1 MRKTQDWNHNWQFIK
16 TDGDFHNIEID
27 ESNFEAVTL
36 PHTWNNID
44 GQSTV
49 DYYKG
54 KCWYRKSFEKPEVE
68 SGGRIFIKFEA
79 VAQVAEVFVNGKFV
93 VEHRG
98 GYSAFFADITDYVV
112 AGLNIIAV
120 SADNAA
126 KNVYPQSSDF
136 TFFGG
141 IYRHVTLIT
150 VPSNHFSFDIDGSDG
165 VFLTPHVDG
174 YVDVEG
180 YVTGENSSKATIKV
194 LNAQGELVA
203 TVVSDVNN
211 GKFEC
216 KVDVANPHLWQGIDD
231 PYLYTAQ
238 VELTVDGVEV
248 DSLSNRIGFRSFKVD
263 IERGFILNG
272 IETPLR
278 GVAKHQCREDKGTAV
293 SHADQI
299 EDMELILEMGAN
311 TVRLSHYQYAP
322 IAYDLADEIGLAIWT
337 EIPFITVFEAGKEY
351 KENAKSQMIELIKQN
366 YNHPSIIVW
375 GLGNELTIGGESEAL
390 YEELRALNDLTHA
403 LDSTRLTALAN
414 MSLTKKGSPLRG
426 ITDIISYNQYLG
438 WYNGKI
444 EDNAAWMD
452 QIHDEDPNIAVGVS
466 EYGADAVM
474 KWHSS
479 DPKKKDYTEEYQ
491 ALYHEGNIKYISERP
506 FLWATHVWN
515 MFDFAAAFRDEG
527 GSVGRNNKGLVT
539 FDRKTKKE
547 AFYLYKAYWSKNKFV
562 HICGRRYVQRAEDK
576 IEVKIYSNC
585 ERVTLSVNNGEKIT
599 QEGNKIFIFKDVP
612 LTMGE
617 NTLLVT
623 APGGFVDHIVLER
636 VEEPN
641 PDYVLPV
648 VEVVLSDEVEQWFV
662 NLVPKSEELSFPEG
676 YYSVRDDF
684 DTLFANAE
692 AAAAL
697 QTIIFEPIRIDSEA
711 TGVVNGMQDV
721 ATKAGSITFEAIWE
735 FLGKRLPST
744 AILLLNERLTQ
755 IKK

>member
-54 KCWYRKSFEKPEVE
+54 KCWYRKNFEKPEVE
-68 SGGRIFIKFEA
+68 SGGKIFVKFEA
-79 VAQVAEVFVNGKFV
+79 VAQVAEVYVNGKFV

-98 GYSAFFADITDYVV
+98 GYSAFFADITDYIVD
-112 AGLNIIAV
+112 GHNIIAV

-150 VPSNHFSFDIDGSDG
+150 VPSNHFSFDEDGSDG

-174 YVDVEG
+174 YVDVKG
-180 YVTGENSSKATIKV
+180 FVTGADNSKATINV

-203 TVVSDVNN
+203 TAINDVNN
-211 GKFEC
+211 GKFDS
-216 KVDVANPHLWQGIDD
+216 KVEVASPHLWQGIDD

-238 VELTVDGVEV
+238 VELTVDGQQV
-248 DSLSNRIGFRSFKVD
+248 DNLCYRIGFRSFVVD

-293 SHADQI
+293 SHADQM

-322 IAYDLADEIGLAIWT
+322 IAYDLADEMGLALWT

-351 KENAKSQMIELIKQN
+351 KENAKSQMIELIRQN
-366 YNHPSIIVW
+366 YNHPSVIVW

-414 MSLTKKGSPLRG
+414 MSLTKKGSALRE

-438 WYNGKI
+438 WYTGTI
-444 EDNAAWMD
+444 ENNAAWMD
-452 QIHDEDPNIAVGVS
+452 QIHEEDPNIAVGVS

-479 DPKKKDYTEEYQ
+479 NPKKKDYTEEYQ
-491 ALYHEGNIKYISERP
+491 ALYHEGNVKYISERP

-527 GSVGRNNKGLVT
+527 SSVGRNNKGLVT

-562 HICGRRYVQRAEDK
+562 HICGRRYVQRAEEK

-585 ERVTLSVNNGEKIT
+585 ERVTLSINNGEKIT
-599 QEGNKIFIFKDVP
+599 QEGNKIFIFNDVP
-612 LTMGE
+612 LVMGE

-623 APGGFVDHIVLER
+623 APGGYADHIVLER
-636 VEEPN
+636 VAEPN
-641 PDYVLPV
+641 AEYVLPV
-648 VEVVLSDEVEQWFV
+648 VEVELSDEVEQWFI
-662 NLVPKSEELSFPEG
+662 NLVPKSDELSFPEG

-692 AAAAL
+692 AAEAL

-744 AILLLNERLTQ
+744 AILLLNEKLTQ